1 MATIKD
7 HVDVQAVLRTAVATQ
22 TTFGLQLFLVD
33 DDQILPDQRIRIVS
47 QSDYTDLT
55 ASTVPRNYANTFFGQ
70 KRVPQQ
76 LMLGRWV
83 SAATSPYTYSGPALE
98 TDYTVW
104 KAISDGT
111 IKFTDSA
118 ANTDSIT
125 AVDFSAIT
133 SAAQIPTVLTAKLA
147 ALVAPSITGLDT
159 SVFEYD
165 ALGRLRLLMSTSGST
180 AATVTLSDEGT
191 GTDLT
196 SATFLDSANGAAV
209 AGVDAEEPTDA
220 ITAISALND
229 TYYNVHEAGSSDVQ
243 QVALAAQ
250 IEGLEKL
257 LDLVITDSG
266 ALTTGETASVA
277 YQVNNLSYKRTMCIF
292 TKNTTEYPDA
302 AVAGTVLPTD
312 EGTTSWAFE
321 VLSGVTD
328 SGGGTVLTTTERTE
342 LESKNC
348 NHIET
353 IGSNTFMYNGL
364 TAGGEEKRIML
375 ARDWF
380 VARIR
385 EGIFTDQ
392 LNQPL
397 SAFDNPTLSRV
408 ENRIREVGAEA
419 IARGIL
425 LDTAEFPWTVTI
437 PDADDFT
444 AAERATHTMTI
455 TDAFTGYLNS
465 AVNDYVIVGT
475 WSI

>member
-22 TTFGLQLFLVD
+22 TTFGLLQLFLVD

-55 ASTVPRNYANTFFGQ
+55 ASTVPRNYANIFFSQ
-70 KRVPQQ
+70 ERVPQ
-76 LMLGRWV
+76 GRWV

-312 EGTTSWAFE
+312 EGTTS
-321 VLSGVTD
+321 
-328 SGGGTVLTTTERTE
+328 
-342 LESKNC
+342 C
-348 NHIET
+348 
-353 IGSNTFMYNGL
+353 
-364 TAGGEEKRIML
+364 
-375 ARDWF
+375 
-380 VARIR
+380 
-385 EGIFTDQ
+385 
-392 LNQPL
+392 
-397 SAFDNPTLSRV
+397 
-408 ENRIREVGAEA
+408 
-419 IARGIL
+419 
-425 LDTAEFPWTVTI
+425 
-437 PDADDFT
+437 ADYD
-444 AAERATHTMTI
+444 
-455 TDAFTGYLNS
+455 
-465 AVNDYVIVGT
+465 
-475 WSI
+475 